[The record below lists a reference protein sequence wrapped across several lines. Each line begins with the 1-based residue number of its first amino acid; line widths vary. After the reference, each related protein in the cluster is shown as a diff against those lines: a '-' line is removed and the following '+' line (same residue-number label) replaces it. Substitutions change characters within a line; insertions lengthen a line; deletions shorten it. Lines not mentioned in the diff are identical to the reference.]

1 LLFGRIPDQYF
12 HHKPIYLRLGQ
23 RVGALR
29 LNGILGGHYQ
39 ERLGNTVALAGD
51 CDLSFLHHLEQ
62 RALHLRRSPVNL
74 IGKEEIGE
82 DGTQRRGKV
91 TVFLVIDARSHQV
104 RRHEVRRE
112 LNSPERSANSSGERL
127 NGEGL
132 GEPRDAFDEQ
142 MTLGQDGYQHT
153 FQEMIL
159 ANDDLFHLVEA
170 ALHEGSNLASA
181 CFFVVAIGC
190 ARKSLELRL
199 QKPFLSEERDPRHAS
214 RLALNGQNG
223 GIPAAAAAFSM
234 GTAKPMPTKKRWSVG
249 FRIPVTMPTTSP
261 SRVTSGPPEFPGLTA
276 ASNWMRFVS
285 TRFPSGERNSRRKPD
300 TTPAVTEGPMPNGKP
315 TATTWSPRARSAVDR
330 MVAAKRSSGIVCA

>member
-142 MTLGQDGYQHT
+142 MSLGQDGYQHT

-159 ANDDLFHLVEA
+159 ANDDLFHLVED

-181 CFFVVAIGC
+181 CFFVVHIGC
-190 ARKSLELRL
+190 ARKSLELSL
-199 QKPFLSEERDPRHAS
+199 QKPFLSEERDPSPCFAIGLERSKRRYPRGGCCIFDGNRKTNADKKTLV
-214 RLALNGQNG
+214 RRVQNTGDDANYLAIQGHQW
-223 GIPAAAAAFSM
+223 
-234 GTAKPMPTKKRWSVG
+234 TA
-249 FRIPVTMPTTSP
+249 
-261 SRVTSGPPEFPGLTA
+261 
-276 ASNWMRFVS
+276 
-285 TRFPSGERNSRRKPD
+285 
-300 TTPAVTEGPMPNGKP
+300 
-315 TATTWSPRARSAVDR
+315 
-330 MVAAKRSSGIVCA
+330 